1 MLFLLLKI
9 REKGSF
15 AAIYVREETFM
26 GERETKRI
34 GRLRS
39 WVDRLTALVLVLVMA
54 MSACLVEAG
63 AVAWNPNAESKDNFS
78 QLRFWEDEAPGVRF
92 YINAAARYKLETT
105 ETPEFGSV
113 DGEWM
118 IMDLLRGMYMG
129 LDYMNYIPDGYFSG
143 YYSRVEQK
151 VLELGGELDR
161 NKCTE
166 WCRAML
172 AFSAMGKD
180 PADVA
185 GYDFI
190 DKLSQSYAF
199 SYRQGLNGPIWQLI
213 AMDTAGYEY
222 YTEPS
227 KYNEGDINT
236 RGKMIDYIV
245 RSEIKD
251 SKETIG
257 GWALNLQA
265 AQQNGADADITGMAL
280 QALAPYYLDAGKY
293 KAAGAQTPWSEFVQM
308 VERGIYSL
316 YQMQDRC
323 GGFGG
328 WGSSINA
335 ESTAQVLV
343 ALCALGIDPKS
354 ESVTLENID
363 KKARFLTPGG
373 LLDDVRTNNMV
384 DALLAFWEKNS
395 GSSEAVGGFKH
406 VTSGNDGGGG
416 AGYVVNAMAT
426 EQAIYAL
433 TAYDRYLNGENSLYD
448 MTDMA
453 DGSYIQMIP
462 ASYKVTYQNGDGTL
476 ETADYAPYAEVVIP
490 IGKDKKEESFVSW
503 NTKPDGSGTA
513 YQPNEV
519 LSMPE
524 QEITLYAQY
533 GETEFSL
540 RLELNGG
547 ALADGVTVPSVYTPF
562 DDDIALPG
570 AEEVIREG
578 YAFGGWY
585 ADSKFSG
592 SPVTAVTRG
601 SYGDKVLYARWQTY
615 YENIRMFGA
624 CIAKLKPGSIKVADS
639 TTIKKARTLYD
650 GMTAAEK
657 EDAGCQYYYKILI
670 QAEAE
675 LEKLLENTK
684 AADIVAA
691 MIDELSDITLEQQ
704 DAVTEAREAYE
715 ALSDEEKELVVNY
728 AGLMAAEEQIGL
740 LLADKASADEA
751 IALIKAIGEV
761 TLDSEQAVA
770 DARDAYNALTEQ
782 QRGMV
787 DAYYER
793 QLESAEE
800 TLTKLQER
808 DARIQNVNEL
818 ISLIPEELSLEDDS
832 FQIVSDAKAAYVA
845 LTDDERAEIPAES
858 RDMVDAALRALERL
872 ANEVI
877 TDEEYEAARQVE
889 LDISYFSG
897 EITLEEE
904 EELRQV
910 REAYDA
916 LTNVQKAVVTTYYSL
931 VQLELELQQLHADAE
946 AAAEVDEM
954 ILQIGEVTPDS
965 EEYIASVRRAYLHL
979 TSAQKQLVQNLSV
992 LRAAEQTLS
1001 GLKYD
1006 YQRAQETIKK
1016 INEIGEVTLKSKD
1029 RILRAEA
1036 AYNTMTDAQKLYVSA
1051 EQLKVLTDARAAY
1064 DKLYA
1069 LVLKEIALDKTEVT
1083 LQPAETAEL
1092 KVTYNPE
1099 DTTSDKTVV
1108 WKSSNEEVA
1117 TVEDGV
1123 ITAVGNGEAAVVAM
1137 VGNVSAICAVHVETP
1152 LAGITISRET
1162 LKLAKGEFEYLS
1174 VGYLPETTTDDP
1186 VVEWSSSN
1194 PKAVAVNAD
1203 GKVTASA
1210 GGSAVITAKVGKFTA
1225 SCKVTAYEYRLS
1237 YTLNGGTNNSENT
1250 PGYSGNWTITLKA
1263 PERKGYTFGGW
1274 YTDSKYKNKIT
1285 TIKKGTKKNYTLYA
1299 KWVKVTAPGKPVIS
1313 SLTNTAA
1320 NSMKVA
1326 LKGKVS
1332 GAAAYEICY
1341 ADNSSMKNAESIYT
1355 TAYKGRTIKP
1365 LTTGKTYYVKVR
1377 AYKKDSTGAKVYGSY
1392 SAAKKVTLA
1401 IPATPWIKTLTNSAS
1416 KTMTV
1421 GLSREIYGT
1430 YGYQIVCATN
1440 SKFTA
1445 GKKTVSTTA
1454 VSKKITG
1461 LQKGKTY
1468 YVKVRAMTKIN
1479 GKNTFGAYSS
1489 VKKMYIAK

>member
-1 MLFLLLKI
+1 MMEKKERNSQI
-9 REKGSF
+9 RN
-15 AAIYVREETFM
+15 
-26 GERETKRI
+26 
-34 GRLRS
+34 GRLRRG
-39 WVDRLTALVLVLVMA
+39 VNKLTAIVLVLVMT
-54 MSACLVEAG
+54 MSACLMEAG
-63 AVAWNPNAESKDNFS
+63 AVAWNPNAEPKDHFA
-78 QLRFWEDEAPGVRF
+78 QLRFWEDEAPGLRF
-92 YINAAARYKLETT
+92 YINAAARYKLETV
-105 ETPEFGSV
+105 EAPEFGSV
-113 DGEWM
+113 NGEWM

-129 LDYMNYIPDGYFSG
+129 LDYMNYIPDGYFDA

-151 VLELGGELDR
+151 VLDLEGELDR

-172 AFSAMGKD
+172 TLSAMGKD

-190 DKLSQSYAF
+190 DKLSQSYTF

-251 SKETIG
+251 SEETIG

-265 AQQNGADADITGMAL
+265 AKENGADADITGMAL
-280 QALAPYYLDAGKY
+280 QALAPYYLDADKY
-293 KAAGAQTPWSEFVQM
+293 KTTGAATPWSEFVQV
-308 VERGIYSL
+308 VERGIYSM

-335 ESTAQVLV
+335 ESTVQVLV

-354 ESVTLENID
+354 ASVPLEHIGRT
-363 KKARFLTPGG
+363 ARFLTPGG

-406 VTSGNDGGGG
+406 VTFGNDGGGG
-416 AGYVVNAMAT
+416 SGYVVNDMAT

-448 MTDMA
+448 MTDMT
-453 DGSYIQMIP
+453 DGSYTQMRP
-462 ASYKVTYQNGDGTL
+462 ASYKVTYQNGDGTS
-476 ETADYAPYAEVVIP
+476 ETVNYSPYAEVVLP
-490 IGKDKKEESFVSW
+490 IGKDKQGESFVSW
-503 NTKPDGSGTA
+503 NTETDGSGTA

-524 QEITLYAQY
+524 QDVTLYAQY

-540 RLELNGG
+540 QLELNGG

-562 DDDIALPG
+562 DDDIVLPG
-570 AEEVIREG
+570 AEEVVREG
-578 YAFGGWY
+578 YVFGGWY
-585 ADSKFSG
+585 ADSKFGG
-592 SPVTAVTRG
+592 SPVTAVTKG
-601 SYGDKVLYARWQTY
+601 SYGDKVLYAKWQTY
-615 YENIRMFGA
+615 YENIRQFA
-624 CIAKLKPGSIKVADS
+624 AYIVKLKPGSIKVADS
-639 TTIKKARTLYD
+639 TTIKKARALYD
-650 GMTAAEK
+650 GMTEAEK
-657 EDAGCQYYYKILI
+657 EDAGCQYYYKILV
-670 QAEAE
+670 QVEAE
-675 LEKLLENTK
+675 LEKLMENTE
-684 AADIVAA
+684 AADIVIA
-691 MIDELSDITLEQQ
+691 MIAELVDITLEQQ
-704 DAVTEAREAYE
+704 DAVTEARETYE
-715 ALSDEEKELVVNY
+715 ALSDEEKELVTNY
-728 AGLMAAEEQIGL
+728 ADLLAAEEQIEL
-740 LLADKASADEA
+740 LLADKTAADEVA
-751 IALIKAIGEV
+751 ALVKAIGEV
-761 TLDSEQAVA
+761 TLDSEQTIA

-782 QRGMV
+782 QRGML
-787 DAYYER
+787 DAYYES
-793 QLESAEE
+793 QLEAAEE
-800 TLTKLQER
+800 TLTKLRER
-808 DARIQNVNEL
+808 EARIQNVNEL
-818 ISLIPEELSLEDDS
+818 IALIPEELSLEDDS
-832 FQIVSDAKAAYVA
+832 FQVVSDAKAAYVA

-858 RDMVDAALRALERL
+858 RSMVDAALSALERL
-872 ANEVI
+872 ASEVI

-904 EELRQV
+904 AKLQQV

-916 LTNVQKAVVTTYYSL
+916 LNNVQKAVITTYYSL
-931 VQLELELQQLHADAE
+931 VQMELELQQLHADVE
-946 AAAEVDEM
+946 AAAAVDEM
-954 ILQIGEVTPDS
+954 ILQIGEVTSDS
-965 EEYIASVRRAYLHL
+965 EEYIASVRRAYLYL
-979 TSAQKQLVQNLSV
+979 TSAQKQLVENLSV

-1006 YQRAQETIKK
+1006 YKRAQETIEK
-1016 INEIGEVTLKSKD
+1016 INAIGEVTLASKD
-1029 RILRAEA
+1029 RLLRAEA
-1036 AYNTMTDAQKLYVSA
+1036 AYHTMTDAQKQYISA

-1069 LVLKEIALDKTEVT
+1069 LVLKEITLDKTEVT
-1083 LQPAETAEL
+1083 LNPTETAEL

-1108 WKSSNEEVA
+1108 WKSSNEDVA

-1123 ITAVGNGEAAVVAM
+1123 VTAVGNGEAAIVAM

-1152 LAGITISRET
+1152 MTGITISRET
-1162 LKLAKGEFEYLS
+1162 LKLAKGDFEYLS

-1186 VVEWSSSN
+1186 AVTWSSSN
-1194 PKAVAVNAD
+1194 PKAVTVNAD
-1203 GKVTASA
+1203 GKVTAVA
-1210 GGSAVITAKVGKFTA
+1210 GGSAVITAKVGVFKA
-1225 SCKVTAYEYRLS
+1225 SCKVTS
-1237 YTLNGGTNNSENT
+1237 YQYKLTYVLNGGTNSSESS
-1250 PGYSGNWTITLKA
+1250 PGYSGDWTFTLKN
-1263 PERKGYTFGGW
+1263 PTRKGYTFGGW
-1274 YTDSKYKNKIT
+1274 YSDSKYKNKVT
-1285 TIKKGTKKNYTLYA
+1285 TIKKGTRKNYTLYA
-1299 KWVKVTAPGKPVIS
+1299 KWVKVTAPGTPVIS

-1320 NSMKVA
+1320 NSMKVV
-1326 LKGKVS
+1326 LKSKVS
-1332 GAAAYEICY
+1332 GAAAYEVLY
-1341 ADNSSMKNAESIYT
+1341 ADNSSMKNAQSIYT
-1355 TAYKGRTIKP
+1355 TAYKGRTINP

-1392 SAAKKVTLA
+1392 STVKKVTLA
-1401 IPATPWIKTLTNSAS
+1401 IPATPWIKILTNSAS

-1421 GLSREIYGT
+1421 GLSRKIYGA

-1445 GKKTVSTTA
+1445 EKKTVSTTA
-1454 VSKKITG
+1454 TSKKVTG

-1489 VKKMYIAK
+1489 VKKIYIAK